1 MADTG
6 DMEKPAAAAPVL
18 ENRSLDSAPSAKLGT
33 GRDKRQIETVVGT
46 FIHRVNNATATILG
60 KAQLAKLA
68 LLKGKIADPEGK
80 LKPALDSIEQSV
92 AKIGEALQLLSLLT
106 DKKEK

>member
-1 MADTG
+1 
-6 DMEKPAAAAPVL
+6 MEKPAAAPSVL
-18 ENRSLDSAPSAKLGT
+18 ENRRNL
-33 GRDKRQIETVVGT
+33 ETVLGT

-92 AKIGEALQLLSLLT
+92 SKIGEALQLLSLLT
-106 DKKEK
+106 DKNNEK